1 MDRIKRIRK
10 NSDFT
15 QIDNSVFR
23 SGLSLKAIGLLTYI
37 LHYPADWI
45 IYKKNLIRDLKS
57 DGRASF
63 DSAWK
68 ELEQAGYIISEK
80 VYCDE
85 KKRPVW
91 DYQVSET
98 PCCPRNA
105 DFQHSEKSVENQHFT
120 KNDKKGNA
128 CFRQSE
134 TRSSENQHLTN
145 TISNTYTDVNNIA
158 STTVDA
164 AQKSVKP
171 GKAKKER
178 IKKVRHPVDT
188 DTPRAANEAPP
199 APAKA
204 IFQQVIDMYYT
215 WHKER
220 EGIPPKIDGAQGNAA
235 KALAA
240 YLRTV
245 VRDRAREDK
254 RVLDEAGEDEQIMK
268 AWKIVL
274 DNYGKVDGF
283 YQDRIRLI
291 DFNSNIQNILK
302 QLKDGIAKKQQ
313 GNGAKKIDR
322 GGLETALSVVAGRF
336 GKGGNGNP
344 GN

>member
-15 QIDNSVFR
+15 QVDNSIFR

-45 IYKKNLIRDLKS
+45 IYKKNLIKDLK

-68 ELEQAGYIISEK
+68 ELQEAGYIVSEK
-80 VYCDE
+80 IYCDE

-91 DYQVSET
+91 DYQVYET
-98 PCCPRNA
+98 PCSPRNA
-105 DFQHSEKSVENQHFT
+105 ENQQSGKSVENQHFS
-120 KNDKKGNA
+120 KIKKRRNA
-128 CFRQSE
+128 DFRQSE
-134 TRSSENQHLTN
+134 TRNSGNQHLTN
-145 TISNTYTDVNNIA
+145 TISNTNTVVTNIA

-164 AQKSVKP
+164 AKVQGKP
-171 GKAKKER
+171 KKAKKER
-178 IKKVRHPVDT
+178 IKAVQTEIDT
-188 DTPRAANEAPP
+188 DAPGAENGAADAPK
-199 APAKA
+199 KA

-220 EGIPPKIDGAQGNAA
+220 EGVPPKIDGAQGNAA

-245 VRDRAREDK
+245 IRDKAREEK
-254 RVLDEAGEDEQIMK
+254 KVLDEAGEDERIMQ
-268 AWKIVL
+268 AWKYVL
-274 DNYGKVDGF
+274 DNYGKVDGY
-283 YQDRIRLI
+283 YQDRLRLI

-302 QLKDGIAKKQQ
+302 QLKDGVTKKQS
-313 GNGAKKIDR
+313 GNGGKKIDA
-322 GGLETALSVVAGRF
+322 GGLKAAMSVVTGRF
-336 GKGGNGNP
+336 GQGGGRGTGN
-344 GN
+344 